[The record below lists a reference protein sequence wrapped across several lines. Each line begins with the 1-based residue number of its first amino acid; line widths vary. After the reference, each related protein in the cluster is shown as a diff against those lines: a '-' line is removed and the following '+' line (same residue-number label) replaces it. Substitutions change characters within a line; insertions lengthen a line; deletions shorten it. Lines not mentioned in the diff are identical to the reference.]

1 MKGQGD
7 FDKFA
12 QRFGRRRG
20 NFFERPHLTRREFF
34 QIAGAGITGSFLA
47 GRLGAQE
54 VVAQHDVQTLNRA
67 KNVILILLAGAPSHV
82 DTFDLKI
89 FPGTTPDT
97 VKPETINGLLWPTGI
112 LPKLAECLPD
122 LAIVRSVTAWN
133 LQHTL
138 GQTWVQIGRNPVGVL
153 GDVAPNIGSII
164 SVEKADERRPGQAFP
179 TFLALNSAGAI
190 GSGYLPASHAPFKVT
205 PATSGLANVSN
216 PDGAARFEEKWKT
229 LYAIDGDLR
238 KNSPLGS
245 DVEDYDVFY
254 RAARGLMYNPV
265 VDRAFRFT
273 TADSQRYGST
283 GFGNACLVAKQVLE
297 ADQGTRFI
305 QITLGGW
312 DMHTD
317 IYGKTNPRG
326 TNIFTL
332 GKQLDDGLSQLL
344 ADLKASGL
352 LDETLVVMMGE
363 FGRTPGGLSS
373 SLGRDHY
380 KQQFCVFAG
389 AGVKGGRAIG
399 ASDERG
405 AATTEF
411 GWSRNREIKPEDI
424 EATIYSAMGINW
436 TRVRYDDPFGRGFY
450 LVPDSDKDVYGPIN
464 ELWS

>member
-7 FDKFA
+7 FEKFA
-12 QRFGRRRG
+12 ARSGRRQG
-20 NFFERPHLTRREFF
+20 NFFERPHLTRRAFF
-34 QIAGAGITGSFLA
+34 QIAGAGVTGAFLA
-47 GRLGAQE
+47 GRLGAAE
-54 VVAQHDVQTLNRA
+54 VIAEQPVRTLNRA
-67 KNVILILLAGAPSHV
+67 KNVIFILLSGAPSHV
-82 DTFDLKI
+82 DTFDLKVLN
-89 FPGTTPDT
+89 GTTPSP
-97 VKPETINGLLWPTGI
+97 VQPETIGGLLWPVGV
-112 LPKLAECLPD
+112 LPKLADHLPD

-138 GQTWVQIGRNPVGVL
+138 GQTWVQIGRNPAGVL

-164 SVEKADERRPGQAFP
+164 SVEKADERNPGQVFP
-179 TFLALNSAGAI
+179 SFLALNSAGAV

-205 PATSGLANVSN
+205 PSTGGLPNVTH
-216 PDGAARFEEKWKT
+216 PDGASRFQDKWKT
-229 LYAIDGDLR
+229 LYALDEPLR
-238 KNSPLGS
+238 NRSPLGAE
-245 DVEDYDVFY
+245 VADYDVFY
-254 RAARGLMYNPV
+254 QAARGLMYNPV

-273 TADSQRYGST
+273 TADSQRYGNT

-317 IYGKTNPRG
+317 IYGKSNPRG

-332 GKQLDDGLSQLL
+332 GKQLDDGLSALL

-352 LDETLVVMMGE
+352 FANTLIVMMGE
-363 FGRTPGGLSS
+363 FGRTPGPLTSA
-373 SLGRDHY
+373 LGRDHY

-399 ASDERG
+399 ATDERG
-405 AATTEF
+405 ANTTEY
-411 GWSRNREIKPEDI
+411 GWSRDREIKPEDI
-424 EATIYSAMGINW
+424 EATIYSALGINW

-450 LVPDSDKDVYGPIN
+450 LVPDSDRDVYGPIN